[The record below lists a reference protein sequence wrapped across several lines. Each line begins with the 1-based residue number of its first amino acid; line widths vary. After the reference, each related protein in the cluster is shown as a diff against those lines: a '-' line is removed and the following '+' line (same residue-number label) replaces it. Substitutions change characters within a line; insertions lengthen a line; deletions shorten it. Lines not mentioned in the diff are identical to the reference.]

1 MDLRLPPML
10 LAALLGLL
18 AWGFDAWS
26 PGPSLRELPAQGLL
40 AATLAGT
47 GAGIM
52 LAGALA
58 LRLAQ
63 TTLDPRYPL
72 RATRLVASGIYR
84 LTRNPIYLGALA
96 SLAGWVVHL
105 GQPLGLA
112 ILPFWVWYITRF
124 QIRPEE
130 AAMRERFGAA
140 WVIYCAR
147 VRRWL

>member
-18 AWGFDAWS
+18 AWGVDAGA
-26 PGPSLRELPAQGLL
+26 PVQDFRELPAQGLL
-40 AATLAGT
+40 AATLAGA
-47 GAGIM
+47 GAGVM

-72 RATRLVASGIYR
+72 RATRLVAGGIYR
-84 LTRNPIYLGALA
+84 FTRNPIYLGALA
-96 SLAGWVVHL
+96 VLAGWVVYL

-130 AAMRERFGAA
+130 SAMRERFGAA
-140 WVIYCAR
+140 WVVYCAR